1 MKTILWVCN
10 TPLPEIQRIAGI
22 NNYNE
27 GWLIG
32 ISNQLRKR
40 EEIALH
46 YAFPQNRHKKTI
58 ERIIDGIHFWG
69 FYNCHKN
76 LYIVKDEGIQTFKEI
91 INQVK
96 PDVIHI
102 FGTEFSHS
110 LECVE
115 SVSDKGNIVV
125 SIQGLTSE
133 IAKVYLRGIPFRNI
147 LAGRFVNGRYHCLLT
162 DKMDFYRRGLNEK
175 KLIST
180 VENVIGRTEW
190 DHACVKNI
198 NPICTYYHCNE
209 TLRNTFY
216 SGEWEM
222 ENIEKYAI
230 FVMQA
235 NYPIKGLHV
244 LISALPLIKR
254 KYPKV
259 LVYIAGSK
267 DFMINKSPY
276 GLYIKFLIKKYRVE
290 KNIVFLGYLT
300 DEKIKER
307 MLKTHVML
315 MPSLIENSPNSI
327 GEAMLLGTPVV
338 AANVGGVRSIMQ
350 EGREGYL
357 YPCFDKNKMVK
368 KICRIFDQDKLAV
381 RFSQNERRR
390 ARELYDRLNNAGQLL
405 SIYNE
410 IINANG

>member
-147 LAGRFVNGRYHCLLT
+147 LAGRFVKGRYHCLLT

-222 ENIEKYAI
+222 ENIEKYSI

>member
-147 LAGRFVNGRYHCLLT
+147 LAGRFVKGRYHCLLT

-276 GLYIKFLIKKYRVE
+276 GLYIKFLIKKYRV
-290 KNIVFLGYLT
+290 
-300 DEKIKER
+300 
-307 MLKTHVML
+307 
-315 MPSLIENSPNSI
+315 
-327 GEAMLLGTPVV
+327 
-338 AANVGGVRSIMQ
+338 
-350 EGREGYL
+350 
-357 YPCFDKNKMVK
+357 
-368 KICRIFDQDKLAV
+368 
-381 RFSQNERRR
+381 
-390 ARELYDRLNNAGQLL
+390 
-405 SIYNE
+405 
-410 IINANG
+410 

>member
-147 LAGRFVNGRYHCLLT
+147 LAGRFVKGRYHCLLT

-222 ENIEKYAI
+222 ENIEKYSI

-390 ARELYDRLNNAGQLL
+390 ARELYDRSNNAGQLL

>member
-1 MKTILWVCN
+1 M
-10 TPLPEIQRIAGI
+10 
-22 NNYNE
+22 
-27 GWLIG
+27 
-32 ISNQLRKR
+32 
-40 EEIALH
+40 
-46 YAFPQNRHKKTI
+46 
-58 ERIIDGIHFWG
+58 
-69 FYNCHKN
+69 
-76 LYIVKDEGIQTFKEI
+76 
-91 INQVK
+91 
-96 PDVIHI
+96 
-102 FGTEFSHS
+102 
-110 LECVE
+110 
-115 SVSDKGNIVV
+115 
-125 SIQGLTSE
+125 
-133 IAKVYLRGIPFRNI
+133 
-147 LAGRFVNGRYHCLLT
+147 NGRYHCLLT

>member
-1 MKTILWVCN
+1 M
-10 TPLPEIQRIAGI
+10 
-22 NNYNE
+22 
-27 GWLIG
+27 
-32 ISNQLRKR
+32 
-40 EEIALH
+40 
-46 YAFPQNRHKKTI
+46 
-58 ERIIDGIHFWG
+58 
-69 FYNCHKN
+69 
-76 LYIVKDEGIQTFKEI
+76 
-91 INQVK
+91 
-96 PDVIHI
+96 
-102 FGTEFSHS
+102 
-110 LECVE
+110 E

-147 LAGRFVNGRYHCLLT
+147 LAGRFVKGRYHCLLT

-350 EGREGYL
+350 AGREGYL

>member
-147 LAGRFVNGRYHCLLT
+147 LAGRFVKGRYHCLLT

>member
-40 EEIALH
+40 EEIVLH

-147 LAGRFVNGRYHCLLT
+147 LAGRFVKGRYHCLLT